1 MSKWKEAVVKRIEQR
16 SPTVRSFWVALPDR
30 DKLEFRPGQFLT
42 LDLPISE
49 RRRERWRSYSI
60 ASAPDETN
68 EAELCVVHLPGGKG
82 STYLFEETEVGTE
95 LLTKEPGGVFTL
107 PERPLDYDVVM
118 VCTGTGIAPFRS
130 MLRQRLGHETVRFHL
145 IFGCRRPED
154 LLYREELEALAEEF
168 PNFTYTATL
177 SRELPTEETT
187 FEAMKGYVHQVY
199 ERDYPTPRPDLRFYL
214 CGWSQ
219 MVDEA
224 RERLLKLGYAEEQ
237 VILELYG

>member
-1 MSKWKEAVVKRIEQR
+1 MSKWKEAIVKRIEQR
-16 SPTVRSFWVALPDR
+16 SPTVRSIWLELPDR
-30 DKLEFRPGQFLT
+30 EQLDFRPGQFLT

-60 ASAPDETN
+60 ASAPDGGN

-82 STYLFEETEVGTE
+82 STYLFEEATVGTQ

-107 PERPLDYDVVM
+107 PDRPLDYDVVM

-130 MLRQRLGHETVRFHL
+130 MLQQRLSRETRRFHL

-154 LLYREELEALAEEF
+154 LLYREELEQLAAAH
-168 PNFTYTATL
+168 PHFTYTATL
-177 SRELPTEETT
+177 SRELPAAPTSFETLP
-187 FEAMKGYVHQVY
+187 GYVHQVY
-199 ERDYPTPRPDLRFYL
+199 ERDYARPREDVRFYL

-224 RERLLKLGYAEEQ
+224 RARLLKLGYDEAQ